1 MTTISPETEQNLR
14 QVFRRFNRFM
24 LLMWRLGLGR
34 FINFW
39 PEGGGRIMVIQHVG
53 RKTGKTRQTP
63 VNYAE
68 IDGEVYCTAGF
79 GAVSHWY
86 RNLLENSEVEIW
98 LPNGRFHAHAHDITD
113 QPNTL
118 PILRQVLINSGFA
131 APAVGVHPTT
141 MSDEELAVATESDR
155 LIRFT
160 KTQPAAGKADLQW
173 VWLVLAGL
181 LLGIVVVWFKRLYD
195 EGDES

>member
-1 MTTISPETEQNLR
+1 MSAISPETEQTLR
-14 QVFRRFNRFM
+14 QMFRRLNRFM

-39 PEGGGRIMVIQHVG
+39 PAGVGRIMVIQHVG
-53 RKTGKTRQTP
+53 RKTGLVRQTP

-68 IDGEVYCTAGF
+68 LDGEVYCTAGF

-86 RNLLENSEVEIW
+86 RNLLANPAVKIW
-98 LPNGRFHAHAHDITD
+98 LPNGRFHAHATDITGE
-113 QPNTL
+113 PNTL

-131 APAVGVHPTT
+131 ATAVGLHPQT
-141 MSDEELAVATESDR
+141 MSDAELAAATASYR

-160 KTQPAAGKADLQW
+160 RQQPAPGGPDLLW
-173 VWLVLAGL
+173 VWPA
-181 LLGIVVVWFKRLYD
+181 LLGFLLGMVWFKRRYA
-195 EGDES
+195 EQEAS